1 MTKEEEESNNVF
13 KGIEEETGLA
23 ILIRYKKSF
32 LARLIQSGDET
43 KYYYSVLKNSFL
55 SYKKVTSHISWSH
68 DSINSG
74 RTKLAKFS
82 VRGKNLYL
90 YLALNPDDYR
100 NTKYHV
106 EKTESKKYVDLPCLY
121 KIKNGRRAKYALE
134 LIRVLA
140 DNNQLVFS
148 EVKTDNYV
156 LPYESTEA
164 LIEKGLI
171 KELVSKDNYLDWIA
185 KQNSK
190 KVWVKSGL
198 SSLQTK

>member
-1 MTKEEEESNNVF
+1 M
-13 KGIEEETGLA
+13 
-23 ILIRYKKSF
+23 
-32 LARLIQSGDET
+32 
-43 KYYYSVLKNSFL
+43 
-55 SYKKVTSHISWSH
+55 
-68 DSINSG
+68 
-74 RTKLAKFS
+74 AKFS

-106 EKTESKKYVDLPCLY
+106 EKTESKKYAVLPCLY

-171 KELVSKDNYLDWIA
+171 K
-185 KQNSK
+185 
-190 KVWVKSGL
+190 G
-198 SSLQTK
+198 